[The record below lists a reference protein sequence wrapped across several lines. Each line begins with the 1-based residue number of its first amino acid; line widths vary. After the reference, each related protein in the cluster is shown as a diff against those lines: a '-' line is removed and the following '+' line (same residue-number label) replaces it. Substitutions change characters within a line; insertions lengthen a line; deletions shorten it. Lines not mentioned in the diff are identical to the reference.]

1 MLQKMSKDVSIVFL
15 LIILL
20 SVSGC
25 FAGDGKH
32 SEENPAGFFSGLLHG
47 LLFPIALV
55 VKFFNHGI
63 HIYEN
68 HSTWSYHLGF
78 FLGIGFYGFGGS
90 VVTSILNEHTA
101 SS

>member
-32 SEENPAGFFSGLLHG
+32 TEENPAGFFYGLLHG
-47 LLFPIALV
+47 VLFTMVLV
-55 VKFFNHGI
+55 VKFFNSEI
-63 HIYEN
+63 QVYEN
-68 HSTWSYHLGF
+68 YSTFWYHLGF
-78 FLGIGFYGFGGS
+78 SLPFGIYFFINWIVRTLRS
-90 VVTSILNEHTA
+90 EV

>member
-32 SEENPAGFFSGLLHG
+32 TEENPAGFFYGLLHG
-47 LLFPIALV
+47 VLFTMVLV
-55 VKFFNHGI
+55 VKFFNSEI
-63 HIYEN
+63 QVYEN
-68 HSTWSYHLGF
+68 YSTVWYHLGF
-78 FLGIGFYGFGGS
+78 SLPFGIYFFINWLARTLRS
-90 VVTSILNEHTA
+90 EVSN
-101 SS
+101 